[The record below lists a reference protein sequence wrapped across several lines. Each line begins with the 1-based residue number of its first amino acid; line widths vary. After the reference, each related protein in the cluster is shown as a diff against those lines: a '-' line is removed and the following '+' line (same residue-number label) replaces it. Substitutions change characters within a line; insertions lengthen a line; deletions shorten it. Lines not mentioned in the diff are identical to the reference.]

1 MIGNKIILK
10 KGGHFQGFKDEV
22 DRNVKTDDEFL
33 SWFDTSTNKQE
44 AFRSGEWDFAYHIFN
59 QVVDYIGCPNQITA
73 LEIGYGGGRLTC
85 AASRYFSQVI
95 GVDIHNQSEY
105 VLNLMKERCVDNVE
119 LVTLSSKS
127 FPISDE
133 SIDLVY
139 SFIVFQ
145 HLESIEILDKYLEE
159 CSRVLKK
166 GGVGCI
172 YFGRKSVI
180 SEGRSEKSLYFLD
193 RFFELFLRKGY
204 LEIES
209 RVNEKNLV
217 LSLSKVRGVLKK
229 HGFIVK
235 NINISRKK
243 IIGQEKKL
251 GGQYGAV
258 FQKI

>member
-1 MIGNKIILK
+1 MDIQFVTIETRDSQTESNLLQSAKINGIDIEVLG
-10 KGGHFQGFKDEV
+10 KGVEWK
-22 DRNVKTDDEFL
+22 
-33 SWFDTSTNKQE
+33 WF
-44 AFRSGEWDFAYHIFN
+44 
-59 QVVDYIGCPNQITA
+59 ITK
-73 LEIGYGGGRLTC
+73 
-85 AASRYFSQVI
+85 F
-95 GVDIHNQSEY
+95 
-105 VLNLMKERCVDNVE
+105 
-119 LVTLSSKS
+119 
-127 FPISDE
+127 
-133 SIDLVY
+133 
-139 SFIVFQ
+139 
-145 HLESIEILDKYLEE
+145 EILDKYLEE